1 MTLLISEKIRTKLA
15 NKIPP
20 VSREEIEQCFATW
33 GRTVIEDVRENNRTT
48 PPTWWF
54 ISDTF
59 MGRELKVVF
68 ILLENGDIAV
78 KTAYDPNS
86 EEIRIYQK
94 YAKALQ
100 P

>member
-1 MTLLISEKIRTKLA
+1 MEMLITPKIRAKLA

-20 VSREEIEQCFATW
+20 VSREEIEQCFAT
-33 GRTVIEDVRENNRTT
+33 RESSFLEDSREQNRTT

-59 MGRELKVVF
+59 MGRLLKIAF
-68 ILLENGDIAV
+68 IQDKDGTIII
-78 KTAYDPNS
+78 KTAYEPNK
-86 EEIRIYQK
+86 EELRIYRK
-94 YAKALQ
+94 FAVG